1 MAPRAYHLTALLGA
15 WLVCA
20 GLGCGDD
27 PAGPTTGGAPATVS
41 CITGGTP
48 RPDSL
53 VLATAELNALA
64 DLDVTSGGET
74 LSASASCS
82 AVLVADEWLLTAAH
96 CTHDPASTRVTARF
110 GPRAACGDD
119 GRRAVASAAVYT
131 HAQLD
136 LMLVRLAEAPARVG
150 IDVTPIRPLPDE
162 ALRPGEIVELAG
174 FGRTEDSLPGQL
186 RFVAEPVSAVAP
198 EWIEVDGQ
206 GRSGA
211 CVADSGG
218 PLLVRDTGGAVR
230 TAGVL
235 ADGSASCIGVDRYV
249 RVRAALDWLSSL
261 GV

>member
-1 MAPRAYHLTALLGA
+1 
-15 WLVCA
+15 VCA

-27 PAGPTTGGAPATVS
+27 PAGPATGGAPATVS
-41 CITGGTP
+41 CITGGAP
-48 RPDSL
+48 RPSSL
-53 VLATAELNALA
+53 VLAAAELNALA
-64 DLDVTSGGET
+64 DLAVTSGGET
-74 LSASASCS
+74 LSARASCS
-82 AVLVADEWLLTAAH
+82 AVLVGDEWLLTAAH
-96 CTHDPASTRVTARF
+96 CTRDPASTRVTARF

-119 GRRAVASAAVYT
+119 GRRAVASAEVYT

-150 IDVTPIRPLPDE
+150 IDVAPIRPQPDE

-198 EWIEVDGQ
+198 EWIDVDGQ

-218 PLLVRDTGGAVR
+218 PLLVRDAGGAVR
-230 TAGVL
+230 SAGVL
-235 ADGSASCIGVDRYV
+235 SEGSASCVGVDRYV